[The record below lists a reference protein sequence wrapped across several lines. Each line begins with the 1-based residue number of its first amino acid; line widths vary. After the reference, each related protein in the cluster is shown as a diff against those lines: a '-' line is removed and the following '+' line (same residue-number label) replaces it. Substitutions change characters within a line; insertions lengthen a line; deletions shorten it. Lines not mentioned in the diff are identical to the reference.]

1 MKTISIWGSTG
12 VIGSKALAIATKS
25 GFDVVSIVG
34 NSNHGKLIEQGL
46 ALKPRYIGVA
56 DVTSFK
62 IVKEALDS
70 TETEVLP
77 ESEFENLA
85 QLNVGCCVMAI
96 SGKAGLRPTF
106 SCLGHAKRLAIATKE
121 AIIAGGKLLQ
131 TLASQLGTNIIPI
144 DSEHNSIFQCLQGE
158 DPKSI
163 RKLVLTASGGPFL
176 NLDESELM
184 NVTVGDALKHPNW
197 NMGKK
202 NTIDSATMINKALEI
217 IEAAYLFGIDISRI
231 ESIIHPNSIIHG
243 MVEFSDNSIKA
254 LMAAPDMNLPI
265 SYAINYP
272 HRVECELPRL
282 NLGAID
288 SLKFE
293 QPKNW
298 QLRNINLA
306 YQAFNENKVIAFNT
320 ANEEAVSLFLNHK
333 INFCEIYK
341 CIQNALETA
350 QKEVCTSIDDIINVI
365 KGSTKSVDD
374 LF

>member
-12 VIGSKALAIATKS
+12 VIGSKALAIATNS
-25 GFDVVSIVG
+25 GFEVVSIVG

-46 ALKPRYIGVA
+46 RLKPRYIGVA

-62 IVKEALDS
+62 IVKEALNS
-70 TETEVLP
+70 TETEILP

-85 QLNVGCCVMAI
+85 QLNVDCCVMAI

-158 DPKSI
+158 DPKTI

-184 NVTVGDALKHPNW
+184 SVTVEDALKHPNW

-217 IEAAYLFGIDISRI
+217 IEAAYLFDIDISKI

-243 MVEFSDNSIKA
+243 MVEFSDNSIKV
-254 LMAAPDMNLPI
+254 LMATPEMNLPI

-272 HRVECELPRL
+272 RRVDCELPSL
-282 NLGAID
+282 NLGAIG
-288 SLKFE
+288 SLRFE
-293 QPKNW
+293 RPKNW

-341 CIQNALETA
+341 FIQNTLETA
-350 QKEVCTSIDDIINVI
+350 QKEVCTSIDDIINAI
-365 KGSTKSVDD
+365 KESTKYTQR
-374 LF
+374 

>member
-25 GFDVVSIVG
+25 GFEVVSIVG

-158 DPKSI
+158 DPKTI

-176 NLDESELM
+176 DLDESELM

-217 IEAAYLFGIDISRI
+217 IEAAYLFDIDISKI

-254 LMAAPDMNLPI
+254 LMAAPDMNMPI

-272 HRVECELPRL
+272 HRVDCELPRL
-282 NLGAID
+282 NLGAIG

-293 QPKNW
+293 RPKNW

-341 CIQNALETA
+341 FIQNTLETA

-365 KGSTKSVDD
+365 KESTKSVDD

>member
-25 GFDVVSIVG
+25 GFEVVSIVG
-34 NSNHGKLIEQGL
+34 NSNHEKLIEQGL

-62 IVKEALDS
+62 IVKEAFDS
-70 TETEVLP
+70 TEIEVLP

-85 QLNVGCCVMAI
+85 QLNVDCCVMAI

-131 TLASQLGTNIIPI
+131 TLASQLGTTIIPI

-184 NVTVGDALKHPNW
+184 NVTVEDALKHPNW

-217 IEAAYLFGIDISRI
+217 IEAAYLFDIDISKI
-231 ESIIHPNSIIHG
+231 ESIIHPSSIIHG

-254 LMAAPDMNLPI
+254 LMATAEMNLHI

-272 HRVECELPRL
+272 NRVDCELLSL
-282 NLGAID
+282 NFETID
-288 SLKFE
+288 SLRFE
-293 QPKNW
+293 RPKNW

-341 CIQNALETA
+341 FIQNALDAA
-350 QKEVCTSIDDIINVI
+350 QKEACTSIDDIINVI
-365 KGSTKSVDD
+365 KESTKSVDD

>member
-158 DPKSI
+158 DPKTI

-176 NLDESELM
+176 DLDESELM

-217 IEAAYLFGIDISRI
+217 IEAAYLFDIDISKI

-254 LMAAPDMNLPI
+254 LMAAPDMNMPI

-272 HRVECELPRL
+272 HRVDCELPRL
-282 NLGAID
+282 NLGAIG

-293 QPKNW
+293 RPKNW

-341 CIQNALETA
+341 FIQNALDAA
-350 QKEVCTSIDDIINVI
+350 QKEACTSIDDIINVI
-365 KGSTKSVDD
+365 KESTKSVDD

>member
-25 GFDVVSIVG
+25 GFEVVSIVG
-34 NSNHGKLIEQGL
+34 NSNHEKLIEQGL

-62 IVKEALDS
+62 IVKEAFDS
-70 TETEVLP
+70 TEIEVLP

-85 QLNVGCCVMAI
+85 QLNVDCCVMAI

-131 TLASQLGTNIIPI
+131 TLASQLGTTIIPI

-176 NLDESELM
+176 DLDESELM
-184 NVTVGDALKHPNW
+184 NVTVEDALKHPNW

-217 IEAAYLFGIDISRI
+217 IEAAYLFDIDISKI

-254 LMAAPDMNLPI
+254 LMAAPDMNMPI

-272 HRVECELPRL
+272 HRVDCELPRL
-282 NLGAID
+282 NLGAIG

-293 QPKNW
+293 RPKNW

-341 CIQNALETA
+341 FIQNTLETA

-365 KGSTKSVDD
+365 KESTKSVDD